1 MSEPVP
7 FFSAQRIHEGF
18 DALAALRRVLDRHRY
33 GLGDEVKAVER
44 DLAA

>member
-18 DALAALRRVLDRHRY
+18 DALAAVRRVLDRHDPATGR
-33 GLGDEVKAVER
+33 GKRVPRGQ
-44 DLAA
+44 